1 MILAEC
7 KIICSHDRYSLV
19 AADGCAAKR
28 RSSKETWSGRTKE
41 KGEEMSEERAVQQVL
56 ARYVRGTDAR
66 DGAAVATVFTGDGRV
81 EISYNNSGK
90 SEPLGELV
98 GRDAIAAAVS
108 QMMKPHSARGWSHH
122 TTHDH
127 IIDVN
132 GDDATLDAQFVVFEV
147 RGKER
152 PATGWPEG
160 AFGAQGTVQPI
171 EAGYYRPILR
181 RVDGV
186 WKIARM
192 RIVHTLPLAFPGQ

>member
-1 MILAEC
+1 
-7 KIICSHDRYSLV
+7 
-19 AADGCAAKR
+19 
-28 RSSKETWSGRTKE
+28 
-41 KGEEMSEERAVQQVL
+41 MSEERAVQQAL

-66 DGAAVATVFTGDGRV
+66 DGAAVAAVFKEGGAGESSDCDQ
-81 EISYNNSGK
+81 GK
-90 SEPLGELV
+90 LEPLGELV
-98 GRDAIAAAVS
+98 GRETIAAAVS
-108 QMMKPHSARGWSHH
+108 QMMKPHPSGGWSHH

-147 RGKER
+147 RGNEP

-171 EAGYYRPILR
+171 EAGYYCPILR

-186 WKIARM
+186 WKITTM
-192 RIVHTLPLAFPGQ
+192 RITLNIPLAFPGQ

>member
-1 MILAEC
+1 
-7 KIICSHDRYSLV
+7 
-19 AADGCAAKR
+19 
-28 RSSKETWSGRTKE
+28 
-41 KGEEMSEERAVQQVL
+41 MSEERAVQQVL

-66 DGAAVATVFTGDGRV
+66 DGVAVAAVFTEDGRV

-127 IIDVN
+127 IIEVDRDN
-132 GDDATLDAQFVVFEV
+132 ATIDAQFVVFEV

-160 AFGAQGTVQPI
+160 AVGAQGTVTPI
-171 EAGYYRPILR
+171 ESGYYRPVLR
-181 RVDGV
+181 RVDGA
-186 WKIARM
+186 WKINTL

>member
-1 MILAEC
+1 MAC
-7 KIICSHDRYSLV
+7 QKGKANTAKV
-19 AADGCAAKR
+19 KR
-28 RSSKETWSGRTKE
+28 RGET
-41 KGEEMSEERAVQQVL
+41 EMSEERAVQQVL
-56 ARYVRGTDAR
+56 AKYVRGVDTR
-66 DGAAVATVFTGDGRV
+66 DGAAVA
-81 EISYNNSGK
+81 
-90 SEPLGELV
+90 
-98 GRDAIAAAVS
+98 AMS
-108 QMMKPHSARGWSHH
+108 QMMKPHPARGWSHH

-152 PATGWPEG
+152 PAAGWPEG

-186 WKIARM
+186 WKITTM
-192 RIVHTLPLAFPGQ
+192 RITHNLPYAFPGQ

>member
-1 MILAEC
+1 
-7 KIICSHDRYSLV
+7 
-19 AADGCAAKR
+19 
-28 RSSKETWSGRTKE
+28 
-41 KGEEMSEERAVQQVL
+41 MSEERAVQQVL

-66 DGAAVATVFTGDGRV
+66 DGATVAAVFTEDGRV
-81 EISYNNSGK
+81 EVSYSNSGK
-90 SEPLGELV
+90 QEPLGELI
-98 GRDAIAAAVS
+98 GREAIAAAVS
-108 QMMKPHSARGWSHH
+108 QMMKPHPSRGWSHH

-152 PATGWPEG
+152 PAARWPEG

-186 WKIARM
+186 WKITTM
-192 RIVHTLPLAFPGQ
+192 RISHNIPYAFPGQ

>member
-1 MILAEC
+1 
-7 KIICSHDRYSLV
+7 
-19 AADGCAAKR
+19 
-28 RSSKETWSGRTKE
+28 
-41 KGEEMSEERAVQQVL
+41 MSEERAVQQVL

-66 DGAAVATVFTGDGRV
+66 DGAAVAAVFTADGGV
-81 EISYNNSGK
+81 QVSYNNSGK
-90 SEPLGELV
+90 LEPLGELV
-98 GRDAIAAAVS
+98 GREAIAAAVS
-108 QMMKPHSARGWSHH
+108 QMMKPHPSRGWSHH

-132 GDDATLDAQFVVFEV
+132 GDDATLDAQFVVFEM

-152 PATGWPEG
+152 PAAGWPEG

-186 WKIARM
+186 WKITTM
-192 RIVHTLPLAFPGQ
+192 RITHNIPYAFPGQ

>member
-1 MILAEC
+1 VVEL
-7 KIICSHDRYSLV
+7 K
-19 AADGCAAKR
+19 K
-28 RSSKETWSGRTKE
+28 
-41 KGEEMSEERAVQQVL
+41 KGEAMSEERAVQQVL

-66 DGAAVATVFTGDGRV
+66 DGAAVAAVFTEDGRV

-108 QMMKPHSARGWSHH
+108 QMMKPHPARGWSHH

-147 RGKER
+147 CGKER
-152 PATGWPEG
+152 PAAGWPEG
-160 AFGAQGTVQPI
+160 AFGAQGTVIPI
-171 EAGYYRPILR
+171 ESGYYRPVLR
-181 RVDGV
+181 RVNGV
-186 WKIARM
+186 WKIDTL
-192 RIVHTLPLAFPGQ
+192 RIVHNLPFALPGQ

>member
-1 MILAEC
+1 
-7 KIICSHDRYSLV
+7 
-19 AADGCAAKR
+19 
-28 RSSKETWSGRTKE
+28 
-41 KGEEMSEERAVQQVL
+41 MSEERAVQQVL
-56 ARYVRGTDAR
+56 ARYVRGADAR
-66 DGAAVATVFTGDGRV
+66 DGAAVAAVFTEDGRV

-90 SEPLGELV
+90 LEPLGELV
-98 GRDAIAAAVS
+98 GRETIAAAVS
-108 QMMKPHSARGWSHH
+108 QMMKPHPSRGWSHH

-152 PATGWPEG
+152 PAAGWPEG

-181 RVDGV
+181 PVDGV
-186 WKIARM
+186 WKITTM
-192 RIVHTLPLAFPGQ
+192 RITMNIPMAFPGQ